1 MPGQSTNYYSPFE
14 ELVAYEALWSVRG
27 ADLRD
32 IADRFRGGTTRPTA
46 VWQASREPAGL
57 FSESDDG
64 TEHVRKFLSAKR
76 GFGVTINGDLHYP
89 ERLKDS
95 RSPVPLL
102 YYRGYVGLLNRP
114 SVAVVGARKCTVAGA
129 GRAAAIAGALADATI
144 PVVSGLAAGIDAAA
158 LEGALSA
165 GGNVIGVIGT
175 PIDESYPRENRALQA
190 RVASDHLLLSHVP
203 FYRYTHEPFLAHK
216 RFFPQRN
223 DVMAAISHATVI
235 VEASDTSGTLTQAR
249 ACMQQRRPLFIL
261 DACFRDPSI
270 SWPARFE
277 ALGAFRVQDENDLLV
292 ALRRVIAELP

>member
-1 MPGQSTNYYSPFE
+1 MPGQPLSYYSPFE

-32 IADRFRGGTTRPTA
+32 IADRFRGGKTRPTA

-57 FSESDDG
+57 FPGSDDG
-64 TEHVRKFLSAKR
+64 TEQVRKFLAAKR

-89 ERLKDS
+89 ERMRDS

-114 SVAVVGARKCTVAGA
+114 SVAVVGARKCTAAGTA
-129 GRAAAIAGALADATI
+129 RAAAIAGALADAEI
-144 PVVSGLAAGIDAAA
+144 PVVSGLAAGIDTAA
-158 LEGALSA
+158 LEGALA
-165 GGNVIGVIGT
+165 ARGNVIGVIGT

-190 RVASDHLLLSHVP
+190 RIASDHLLLSHVP
-203 FYRYTHEPFLAHK
+203 FYRYTHEPFSAHK

-277 ALGAFRVQDENDLLV
+277 ALGAFRVQDESDLLA
-292 ALRRVIAELP
+292 ALRRLIAEQH